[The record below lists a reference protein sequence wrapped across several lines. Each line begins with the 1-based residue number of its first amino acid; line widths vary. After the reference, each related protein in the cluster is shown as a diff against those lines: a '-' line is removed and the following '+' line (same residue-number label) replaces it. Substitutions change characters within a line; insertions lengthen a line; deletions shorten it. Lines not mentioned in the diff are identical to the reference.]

1 MEMIEDHTENVKEH
15 INHQA
20 LHKSNEK
27 NIMLYAITSA
37 FYAIFAATAAL
48 LAGYHSNEA
57 MIEQIKASDQWS
69 YYQAKSIKM
78 NIAESKVDLQ
88 KSLKIKPDKNSLS
101 KIENYKLE
109 IAQISEKAKEKEI
122 ASEVHLKKHISYSRA
137 VTLFQIA
144 IGMTAFA
151 ILIKKRSFWYL
162 SMVFAI
168 IGLIFLSLGLLNI

>member
-1 MEMIEDHTENVKEH
+1 MEIMEDHTESVKEH

-20 LHKSNEK
+20 MHKSNEK

-57 MIEQIKASDQWS
+57 MIEQMKSSDQWA

-78 NIAESKVDLQ
+78 NILESRIEIQ
-88 KSLKIKPDKNSLS
+88 KSLKIEPDKNASN

-109 IAQISEKAKEKEI
+109 LTQISEKAKEKEL
-122 ASEVHLKKHISYSRA
+122 ASETHLNKHISYSRS
-137 VTLFQIA
+137 VTLFQVA

-151 ILIKKRSFWYL
+151 ILIRKRSFWYL
-162 SMVFAI
+162 SMVFAFGGI
-168 IGLIFLSLGLLNI
+168 VFLLMGLIH